1 MNLSDIIR
9 LSFRSLRQRR
19 LRSALTILGI
29 VVGAGLV
36 VGLISVSHGV
46 ERGIFG
52 ELDKLGTDVIMVY
65 PASHSTKL
73 TSVDERLISRIS
85 QVKHILPIY
94 AGYVQISAGRKSQQL
109 ELIGVDQSA
118 FKNSIILKGL
128 NIEQGTV
135 VSHFD
140 ANGIVLGAKVANPP
154 GTDAPFARLNQ
165 AISVEASRI
174 RGDEVEVTK
183 RTFIVRGIAEEYGPS
198 LISVDNQVFTSLDA
212 ARTLFGYSSFSMM
225 FVVARS
231 TDQVEPVI
239 SRLEEMYGDD
249 IEIVTMQQILEIVNS
264 INGMITLFL
273 GGIAAVSLFVAG
285 IGIANIMF
293 VSVME
298 RTREI
303 GVLKALGFKRTNI
316 LLLFLSEAFL
326 TGLIGGII
334 GCGLGIL
341 LGYGVTG
348 FLGNSFMVEGSGATS
363 INPVFSMD
371 MMILAIGFAVIIAVI
386 AGFYPS
392 WKASRKHPIDALR
405 SE

>member
-1 MNLSDIIR
+1 MNFSDTLR

-36 VGLISVSHGV
+36 VGLVSATHGI

-65 PASHSTKL
+65 PASPSTKL
-73 TSVDERLISRIS
+73 TSVDERLVSRIS
-85 QVKHILPIY
+85 QVKHVLPIY
-94 AGYVQISAGRKSQQL
+94 AGMVQLTAGRKSQTL

-128 NIEQGTV
+128 NIAQGIV
-135 VSHFD
+135 VSQFD

-154 GTDAPFARLNQ
+154 GSTTPFARLNQ
-165 AISVEASRI
+165 AISVEASQV
-174 RGDEVEVTK
+174 RGDEVAVTK

-198 LISVDNQVFTSLDA
+198 LIAVDNQVFTSLAA
-212 ARTLFGYSSFSMM
+212 ARALFGYSSFSMM
-225 FVVARS
+225 FVVIRS
-231 TDQVEPVI
+231 TDQVDPVV
-239 SRLEEMYGDD
+239 SRLEEMYGDK
-249 IEIVTMQQILEIVNS
+249 IEVVTMQQILEIVNS
-264 INGMITLFL
+264 INGMITIFL

-316 LLLFLSEAFL
+316 LWLFLSEAFL
-326 TGLIGGII
+326 TGLIGGIV
-334 GCGLGIL
+334 GCGLGVL

-348 FLGNSFMVEGSGATS
+348 FLGNSFMVDGSSVTS
-363 INPVFSMD
+363 ISPVFSTD
-371 MMILAIGFAVIIAVI
+371 MMIFAIGFAILIAVM